1 MTPMTFDEWCA
12 ADGNGIDQTTRDQ
25 RYRAYVAGVDF
36 IRSQIGGMPP
46 VAPHIAARTV
56 VERTYVNA

>member
-12 ADGNGIDQTTRDQ
+12 TDGNGIDNTKRDQ
-25 RYRAYVAGVDF
+25 RYQAYVAGVDF

-46 VAPHIAARTV
+46 VTSQIAAQAP
-56 VERTYVNA
+56 VEHSYATA